1 MASLIMDYAQVL
13 NELETLVTETF
24 GLWEHN
30 RVGFQWRHYTWNH
43 TLRVRA
49 MSMELGKR
57 EGGDVKLL
65 EVAGTLHDITKRYD
79 GVILT
84 DDNGHRILDANGFW
98 LNETLTPSGQ
108 NVVTE
113 LYDKHNLH
121 GKVHHESGAV
131 ITQHILARYDFEP
144 AFVEAATAIVLAHLK
159 PTNLTAENFNL
170 LYRNIENQILYDA
183 DTMDANVGYTAFF
196 RNIHIHAHFALQRGN
211 FELED
216 YVRNL
221 PRWINSKQEF
231 VDKLLTA
238 SSREVAQA
246 RQDRNQQLFSL
257 MVAELEDMEINRK
270 YGLLGLIE
278 YFVGETA
285 EPHFLNQ
292 LTYLQTEWLPQRRQW
307 LAEEEKSGS
316 ARDRAQAAI
325 ERVDDF
331 LTLLERESQG
341 EI

>member
-1 MASLIMDYAQVL
+1 MNYDQVL
-13 NELETLVTETF
+13 NELETLVNETF
-24 GLWEHN
+24 GLWDHN

-43 TLRVRA
+43 TMRVRA
-49 MSMELGKR
+49 MSMELGRR

-84 DDNGHRILDANGFW
+84 DDNGKRILDHNGFW
-98 LNETLTPSGQ
+98 LNEMLTPARN
-108 NVVTE
+108 NVVTD
-113 LYDKHNLH
+113 LYNKHNLH

-131 ITQHILARYDFEP
+131 ITENILGMYDFEP
-144 AFVEAATAIVLAHLK
+144 AFVEAATSVVLAHLK
-159 PTNLTAENFNL
+159 PMNLTAEDFKL
-170 LYRNIENQILYDA
+170 LYGSIENQILYDA
-183 DTMDANVGYTAFF
+183 DTMDPNIGYTGFF
-196 RNIHIHAHFALQRGN
+196 RNIHIHAYFALQRDN
-211 FELED
+211 FDLEE

-246 RQDRNQQLFSL
+246 RQDRNQQLFAQ

-270 YGLLGLIE
+270 YGLLGVIE
-278 YFVGETA
+278 YFVSET
-285 EPHFLNQ
+285 EDPHFLNQ
-292 LTYLQTEWLPQRRQW
+292 LEYLKSEWLATRHKR
-307 LAEEEKSGS
+307 AAEEKSAS
-316 ARDRAQAAI
+316 ERERAEAAI
-325 ERVDDF
+325 KRVDTF
-331 LTLLERESQG
+331 LTLLEQEGRG

>member
-1 MASLIMDYAQVL
+1 MNYAQVL
-13 NELETLVTETF
+13 NELETLVNETF
-24 GLWEHN
+24 SLWEHN

-49 MSMELGKR
+49 LSMELGSR

-84 DDNGHRILDANGFW
+84 DDNGQRILDPNGFW
-98 LNETLTPSGQ
+98 LNETLTPAGQ

-113 LYDKHNLH
+113 LYNKHNLQ

-131 ITQHILARYDFEP
+131 ITENILAMYDFAPE
-144 AFVEAATAIVLAHLK
+144 FVQAATSIVLAHLK
-159 PTNLTAENFNL
+159 PMNLTAEDFNL
-170 LYRNIENQILYDA
+170 LYANIENQILYDA
-183 DTMDANVGYTAFF
+183 DTMDPNVGYTAFF

-211 FELED
+211 FDLEE

-231 VDKLLTA
+231 VDKLLTE

-246 RQDRNQQLFSL
+246 RQDRNQQLFAQ
-257 MVAELEDMEINRK
+257 MVGELEDMEINRK

-278 YFVGETA
+278 YFVSET
-285 EPHFLNQ
+285 EDPHFLNQ
-292 LTYLQTEWLPQRRQW
+292 LNYLQAEWIPQRQQW
-307 LAEEEKSGS
+307 LAEEEKNE
-316 ARDRAQAAI
+316 ATRDRAQAAV
-325 ERVDDF
+325 ERVNNF
-331 LTLLERESQG
+331 LNLLARESKG